1 MISKTGPRRLFYGSL
16 CVAMLL
22 SIPSHGAQKT
32 EKPNVLIIIGD
43 DCTYNDLPLY
53 GGKNIHTPNIDRL
66 ASEGMTFN
74 RAFVSMSM
82 CAPCRAELYTGLY
95 PVRNGV
101 CWNYVPARTGTR
113 SMVHHLGDLGYRV
126 GIAGK
131 IHATPRSVFPFE
143 EVEGLERD
151 CVSETAGF
159 DDSGMVEFITRDQKQ
174 PFCLIV
180 GLVVPHIPW
189 SAGDVKRFIPEEL
202 DLPDNF
208 ADTKG
213 FPEARHFTRTP
224 GMREDFA
231 RYLAEI
237 GLMDEQVG
245 RTLKMLDE
253 TGASSETIVI
263 FTSEQ
268 GSQFPGNKYTNWN
281 TGIHTG
287 FVVRWPGRVA
297 AGVRTD
303 ALIQYAD
310 VLPTLI
316 ELTGADPLD
325 AGFSGSSFL
334 PVLLGRAGHHREYA
348 YAMHNNVPEGSPY
361 PIRSITDGRYHYIR
375 NLAPGRLYIEKHIMS
390 GQLPVSTYWSTWMW
404 DAGNETE
411 NQHAYQMVCRFMKR
425 PGEELYCLDS
435 DPYEFTNLALDDAY
449 EQVKKRLS
457 DQLDHWLEQ
466 ERDPG
471 KSLDTP
477 EQVEAAFAGKHFER

>member
-1 MISKTGPRRLFYGSL
+1 MVGSL
-16 CVAMLL
+16 V
-22 SIPSHGAQKT
+22 SIPSFGAGKQGN
-32 EKPNVLIIIGD
+32 PNVLIIIGD
-43 DCTYNDLPLY
+43 DCTYNDLPIY
-53 GGKNIHTPNIDRL
+53 GGKNIHTPNIDQL
-66 ASEGMTFN
+66 AGEGMTFN

-95 PVRNGV
+95 PVSNGV
-101 CWNYVPARTGTR
+101 CWNYVPARSGTK
-113 SMVHHLGDLGYRV
+113 SIVHHLGNLGYRV

-131 IHATPRSVFPFE
+131 IHASPRSVFPFE
-143 EVEGLERD
+143 EVVGLERD
-151 CVSETAGF
+151 CVSETAEF
-159 DDSGMVEFITRDQKQ
+159 DEAGMAEFITRDTKQ

-180 GLVVPHIPW
+180 ALVVPHIPW
-189 SAGDVKRFIPEEL
+189 TAGDASHLIPEQIEL
-202 DLPDNF
+202 PVNF

-213 FPEARHFTRTP
+213 FPEARHFTQTP

-237 GLMDEQVG
+237 ELMDKQVG

-253 TGASSETIVI
+253 SGGSPGTLVI

-281 TGIHTG
+281 TGVHTG
-287 FVVRWPGRVA
+287 LIVRWPGRVK

-316 ELTGADPLD
+316 ELAGADPLD
-325 AGFSGSSFL
+325 YNFSGSSFL
-334 PVLLGRAGHHREYA
+334 PVLLGRTKKHREFA

-361 PIRSITDGRYHYIR
+361 PIRSVTDGTYHYIR
-375 NLAPGRLYIEKHIMS
+375 NLAPERLYIEKHIMS
-390 GQLPVSTYWSTWMW
+390 GQLPTSTYWSTWMW

-411 NQHAYQMVCRFMKR
+411 NQHAYQMVCRYMKR
-425 PGEELYCLDS
+425 PGEELYRMED
-435 DPYEFTNLALDDAY
+435 DPYEFRNLAEDKTY
-449 EQVKKRLS
+449 ERIKVRLS
-457 DQLDHWLEQ
+457 DELDHWLMQ

-471 KSLDTP
+471 KSLDSP
-477 EQVEAAFAGKHFER
+477 EEVEAAFAGKHFER